1 MLSLEVGTILSCDS
15 SNLNKLDKENFST
28 FNLNKYSNEVD
39 FTKYNVNISPQ
50 ENMRNILKII
60 KKGEEIIRTA
70 IGINDRGELIVQDA
84 EGNTEHIFSGEVSVR
99 GIYGYV

>member
-1 MLSLEVGTILSCDS
+1 MLSEILTAFFRDYKLFLEKQDLSPFLESYNQKLVNVGR
-15 SNLNKLDKENFST
+15 
-28 FNLNKYSNEVD
+28 EV
-39 FTKYNVNISPQ
+39 
-50 ENMRNILKII
+50 KII